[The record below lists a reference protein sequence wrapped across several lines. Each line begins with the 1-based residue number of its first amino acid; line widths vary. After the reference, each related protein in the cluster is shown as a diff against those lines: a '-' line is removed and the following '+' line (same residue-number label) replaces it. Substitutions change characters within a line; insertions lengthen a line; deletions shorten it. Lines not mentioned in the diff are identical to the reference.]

1 MTNGDR
7 AQTALDWDSGMLT
20 RRGDSRVRNSLQ
32 NYQVMERAWTGEE
45 SKPRECH
52 VTQKILQ
59 TKKANNRTA
68 G

>member
-1 MTNGDR
+1 MGTELRLHWTGI
-7 AQTALDWDSGMLT
+7 QGCSQET
-20 RRGDSRVRNSLQ
+20 GDSRVRNSLQ

-59 TKKANNRTA
+59 TKKANSKTA